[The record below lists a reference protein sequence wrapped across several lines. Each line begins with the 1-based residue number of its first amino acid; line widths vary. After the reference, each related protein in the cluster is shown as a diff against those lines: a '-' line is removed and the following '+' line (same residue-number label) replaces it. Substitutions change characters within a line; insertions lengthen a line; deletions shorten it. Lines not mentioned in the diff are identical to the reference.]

1 MPQDQIFGVFFVM
14 TLCIPKLILSSNFS
28 ERFIDCSKQLAAH
41 NITRP
46 EKTMFLNPVLHECI
60 RDHSYDT
67 QYLPFRVGQPR
78 SRIEMTYNFFFTN
91 LLLLES
97 DGTIGFKAF
106 LRFEWQ
112 DSNLSWNTSQL
123 PLNKVRL
130 HYREVWTPLFSLAN
144 CETDLCHIVPHNRT
158 TVGLEH
164 DGSVTFVIQI
174 KQFATC
180 VMNLKVY
187 NTLFMILVIL
197 LLHTYSAGNRICKS
211 NY

>member
-1 MPQDQIFGVFFVM
+1 M
-14 TLCIPKLILSSNFS
+14 TLCISKLTLSSILPV
-28 ERFIDCSKQLAAH
+28 RLIDCSKQLAAH
-41 NITRP
+41 NITRS

-60 RDHSYDT
+60 REHPYDT
-67 QYLPFRVGQPR
+67 QYLPLRVGQPR
-78 SRIEMTYNFFFTN
+78 TRIEMTYNFFFTN
-91 LLLLES
+91 LLLFES

-112 DSNLSWNTSQL
+112 DLNLAWNTSQL

-158 TVGLEH
+158 TVGVEN
-164 DGSVTFVIQI
+164 DGSVTFVVQI

-180 VMNLKVY
+180 VMNLKV
-187 NTLFMILVIL
+187 N
-197 LLHTYSAGNRICKS
+197 HTRFYDLCHFITT
-211 NY
+211 